1 MSDNDFSDNSSDE
14 GMNQDD
20 YKIEDANE
28 QEEDPYFDENRKPQV
43 AMLTESTMITNTDLY
58 AFAEE
63 FMKLIE
69 NRTLLWPVPMLKIIK
84 FLSDKSI
91 EYSKHEYLNDGNDME
106 NFQQLFNE
114 VNLVMIMLLLNVP
127 IQLDIE
133 VGNRLIDFNDVRRIS
148 YKKQPFH
155 EPLIILKILY
165 KAKVVEQKEIRK
177 EVFQLILE

>member
-1 MSDNDFSDNSSDE
+1 MSDNDYSDNSSDE

-20 YKIEDANE
+20 YKIADAE
-28 QEEDPYFDENRKPQV
+28 EEEEDPYFDPSRKPQV
-43 AMLTESTMITNTDLY
+43 AMFTESSMITNTDLY

-63 FMKLIE
+63 FIELIE

-84 FLSDKSI
+84 FLSDRSI
-91 EYSKHEYLNDGNDME
+91 EYSKREYLEDGNDME

-133 VGNRLIDFNDVRRIS
+133 VGNKLIDFNEARRIS

-155 EPLIILKILY
+155 EPLIILKLLY
-165 KAKVVEQKEIRK
+165 KAKVVEEKEIRK
-177 EVFQLILE
+177 EVFPLVIE